1 MSVGPAIAQRR
12 REQAD
17 VAPAARSGAA
27 RERELRELLYLQKLA
42 VEAAS
47 TMERDELLS
56 LVIRETTGVLEADV
70 CSLYLF
76 DQAREGLVLTATN
89 GLNQAAV
96 GRVVLA
102 AGQGITGAVA
112 ASLEPLSV
120 ADVATDPRFEW
131 IEGLDEERFTSMLSV
146 PIMAGPRVVGALNV
160 QTVMRR
166 EFRPDELAFL
176 SAIAGALAG
185 VLERSELQHRL
196 ELQLDEIQLSQT
208 VHERFTELALSGAG
222 LPKILDAIAGLAGGE
237 VGLYDP
243 LGFHLEH
250 GAGRGLALRRLTIP
264 SSLAGPQASGP
275 VGISLARPRLD
286 LILTPVRA
294 GEELVA
300 VLAVEGTVEGAAAG
314 KRRALEHG
322 ATVVALELLKE
333 RAAAEVE
340 RRLRGDLLEGLLTP
354 GQSPDDIARLAV
366 RAERLGYRIPDQ
378 AWVLVLEP
386 HDERSLAM
394 FQTQPLQERLHR
406 DLNELT
412 QRRFPGSLVVA
423 RATYSVLLIPARAPA
438 PKNGAAEPSS
448 AGLEEFARAV
458 LALAQGLGRRLYF
471 SVGMGNL
478 ASSALE
484 LARAHEEARQALRLS
499 RRAGGAGQVTS
510 YRSLGA
516 LRLLLEVRDPGVL
529 RRFVEETLGPILAYA
544 QRHRTPLLPT
554 LEALVAQRWN
564 QRAAGRQLHVHIN
577 TLAYRVQRIE
587 DLLGASLDDAETR
600 VVLSVALQ
608 ARQLLS
614 K

>member
-1 MSVGPAIAQRR
+1 M
-12 REQAD
+12 
-17 VAPAARSGAA
+17 APAAEAGAW

-56 LVIRETTGVLEADV
+56 LVIRETTGVMEADV
-70 CSLYLF
+70 CSLYLHHL
-76 DQAREGLVLTATN
+76 ARGGLVLTATN

-102 AGQGITGAVA
+102 SGQGITGAVA
-112 ASLEPLSV
+112 ASRQPLSV
-120 ADVATDPRFEW
+120 ADVATDPRFKW

-146 PIMAGPRVVGALNV
+146 PIMAGPRMVGVLNV

-196 ELQLDEIQLSQT
+196 EQQLDEIQLSQT
-208 VHERFTELALSGAG
+208 VHERFTGLALSGAG
-222 LPKILDAIAGLAGGE
+222 LPKILDAIAGLAGGD

-250 GAGRGLALRRLTIP
+250 GAGSGLAVRRLNIP
-264 SSLAGPQASGP
+264 PALAEPSASGP
-275 VGISLARPRLD
+275 LGVSLTRPHLQ

-300 VLAVEGTVEGAAAG
+300 VLAVEGTVEEAAAG

-386 HDERSLAM
+386 DDERSLAM
-394 FQTQPLQERLHR
+394 FQSQPLQERLQR
-406 DLNELT
+406 DLKELT
-412 QRRFPGSLVVA
+412 QRRFPGSLAVA
-423 RATYSVLLIPARAPA
+423 RATYTVILIPAHAPA
-438 PKNGAAEPSS
+438 PQNGPAEPTAS
-448 AGLEEFARAV
+448 GIEEFSRAV
-458 LALAQGLGRRLYF
+458 LELAQGLGRRLCC
-471 SVGMGNL
+471 SVGLGSM
-478 ASSALE
+478 ATSAVE
-484 LARAHEEARQALRLS
+484 LARAHEEARQSLRLS
-499 RRAGGAGQVTS
+499 RRAGGTGQVTS

-516 LRLLLEVRDPGVL
+516 LRLLLEVRDPEVL
-529 RRFVEETLGPILAYA
+529 RRFVQETLGPILAYA
-544 QRHRTPLLPT
+544 QRHRTPLLAT

-608 ARQLLS
+608 AKQLLAG
-614 K
+614 

>member
-1 MSVGPAIAQRR
+1 MAA
-12 REQAD
+12 A
-17 VAPAARSGAA
+17 APSGAA

-56 LVIRETTGVLEADV
+56 LVLRETTGVLDADV
-70 CSLYLF
+70 CTLYLY
-76 DQAREGLVLTATN
+76 DPAREGLVLTATN

-96 GRVVLA
+96 GKVVLA
-102 AGQGITGAVA
+102 PGQGITGAVA
-112 ASLEPLSV
+112 ASRESLSV
-120 ADVATDPRFEW
+120 VDVASDPHFEW

-146 PIMAGPRVVGALNV
+146 PILAGPRIVGVLNV
-160 QTVMRR
+160 QTVERR
-166 EFRPDELAFL
+166 RFRPDELAVL
-176 SAIAGALAG
+176 SAIAGTLAG
-185 VLERSELQHRL
+185 ILERSQLQHRL
-196 ELQLDEIQLSQT
+196 ELQLVEIQLSQT

-250 GAGRGLALRRLTIP
+250 GAGRGLAVRRLIVP
-264 SSLAGPQASGP
+264 AALSGRSGSGP
-275 VGISLARPRLD
+275 VGVSHNRPRTD

-294 GEELVA
+294 GGELVA
-300 VLAVEGTVEGAAAG
+300 VLAVEGTLAAAGAG

-340 RRLRGDLLEGLLTP
+340 RRLRGDLLEGLLSP
-354 GQSPDDIARLAV
+354 GQSADDIARLAV

-378 AWVLVLEP
+378 GWVLVLEP
-386 HDERSLAM
+386 DDERTLGK
-394 FQTQPLQERLHR
+394 FQAQPLQERLQR

-423 RATYSVLLIPARAPA
+423 RATYSVLLIPVRASA
-438 PKNGAAEPSS
+438 PKNSPADPTP
-448 AGLEEFARAV
+448 AGLEEYSRAV
-458 LALAQGLGRRLYF
+458 LALAQGLGRRLCF
-471 SVGMGNL
+471 SIGMGNL
-478 ASSALE
+478 ATSAVE

-499 RRAGGAGQVTS
+499 RRAGGAGQITS

-516 LRLLLEVRDPGVL
+516 LRLLLEVRDPDVL
-529 RRFVEETLGPILAYA
+529 RRFVDETLGPILAYA
-544 QRHRTPLLPT
+544 QRHRTPLLTT
-554 LEALVAQRWN
+554 LEALVAQGWN
-564 QRAAGRQLHVHIN
+564 QRAAARQLHVHIN

-587 DLLGASLDDAETR
+587 DLLSASLDDAETR

-614 K
+614 G